1 MTNAHK
7 VLLDLK
13 APYPELKKEDIII
26 PELLD
31 LKALKKF
38 YGFSPET
45 IKRERWEQKK
55 VKAGKKKPD
64 EIRNP
69 DGIGFKLQPVA
80 CYSKLMFEKK
90 DVEKYIADH
99 KIPSAEENL
108 LKATNETVSD

>member
-1 MTNAHK
+1 MTNTHK

-45 IKRERWEQKK
+45 IKRER
-55 VKAGKKKPD
+55 
-64 EIRNP
+64 
-69 DGIGFKLQPVA
+69 
-80 CYSKLMFEKK
+80 
-90 DVEKYIADH
+90 
-99 KIPSAEENL
+99 
-108 LKATNETVSD
+108 